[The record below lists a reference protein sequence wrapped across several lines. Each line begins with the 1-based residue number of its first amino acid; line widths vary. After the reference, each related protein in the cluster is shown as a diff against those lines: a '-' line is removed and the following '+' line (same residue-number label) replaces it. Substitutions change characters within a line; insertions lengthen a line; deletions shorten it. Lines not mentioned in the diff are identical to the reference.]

1 MVKPDQ
7 LTRRTAQL
15 GSGQLFGCLA
25 KSERGSIAIISAVS
39 LPFLLGFGALAVD
52 TSLWVRAK
60 NGVQGA
66 ADAAANSVGA
76 SAVSGNSAA
85 HKVTEA
91 HGVSAAN
98 GYQNGVNG
106 VVVTLNH
113 PPASG
118 AYAGNAL
125 AYEVIV
131 SAPQQLY
138 LASVFPGLTAPIVSG
153 RAVVLTTTSAAC
165 ILALST
171 ASPPNGTVPVNGNAP
186 LNALNC
192 DVDAD
197 SPSANSINTSGGG
210 SISTSNIRTVGGI
223 TGSNITVTGAERPN
237 GPYIADPYAGTRSI
251 PPIPPFQ
258 PNNQNKW
265 SGNVQNPSG
274 VIAFNGNVQ
283 VQGNVTLAPGVYIIS
298 DGGLS
303 MSGNNASL
311 SGNGVTII
319 LTSPTPSTDAGN
331 INITGG
337 SINLTAP
344 TTGSTRGIVF
354 WADARLPEE
363 NDNFA
368 GGNASR
374 IVGAV
379 YLPSHDLK
387 YAGNSGNVSPCMQLI
402 ANQVMITGTT
412 TTNHNCANVA
422 IEDPSIAWSLVE

>member
-1 MVKPDQ
+1 M
-7 LTRRTAQL
+7 TRLACAKLL
-15 GSGQLFGCLA
+15 GRLSKNQ
-25 KSERGSIAIISAVS
+25 RGSIAIIAAVS
-39 LPFLLGFGALAVD
+39 LATMLGFGALAVD
-52 TSLWVRAK
+52 GSLWLRAK

-66 ADAAANSVGA
+66 ADAAASSVGA
-76 SAVSGNSAA
+76 AAVSGSSAA
-85 HKVTEA
+85 HKLAEA
-91 HGVSAAN
+91 QGVAAAN

-106 VVVTLNH
+106 VTVSMNN
-113 PPASG
+113 PPTSG
-118 AYAGNAL
+118 AYAGNPL

-131 SAPQQLY
+131 TAPQQLY
-138 LASVFPGLTAPIVSG
+138 LARVLDGITAPTVTG
-153 RAVVLTTTSAAC
+153 RAVALTTTSPAC

-197 SPSANSINTSGGG
+197 SPGANSINTSGGG
-210 SISTSNIRTVGGI
+210 SISTSNIRSVGGV
-223 TGSNITVTGAERPN
+223 TGSNITVTGAVRTN
-237 GPYIADPYAGTRSI
+237 GPYIPDPYAGTRSI
-251 PPIPPFQ
+251 PTIPPFQ
-258 PNNQNKW
+258 ANNQNKW
-265 SGNVQNPSG
+265 TGNVQNPSG

-298 DGGLS
+298 NGGFS

-319 LTSPTPSTDAGN
+319 LTSPTPSTDSGN

-337 SINLTAP
+337 SLNLTAP
-344 TTGSTRGIVF
+344 TTGSTRGLVF
-354 WADARLPEE
+354 WTDARLPEV
-363 NDNFA
+363 NDTFA
-368 GGNASR
+368 GSTSSR

-402 ANQVMITGTT
+402 ANQVTITGTT

-422 IEDPSIAWSLVE
+422 IEDPSVTWALVE